1 MIIFGMVYRYKKVEI
16 LFRASSAL
24 EKKLKNTRV
33 LVKWTKQGSKLL
45 KWFWILLKVDFLR
58 PKSLLMIP

>member
-1 MIIFGMVYRYKKVEI
+1 MIIFGIVYQYKKVEI

-33 LVKWTKQGSKLL
+33 LLEWTK
-45 KWFWILLKVDFLR
+45 KVESCF
-58 PKSLLMIP
+58 SGFGCC